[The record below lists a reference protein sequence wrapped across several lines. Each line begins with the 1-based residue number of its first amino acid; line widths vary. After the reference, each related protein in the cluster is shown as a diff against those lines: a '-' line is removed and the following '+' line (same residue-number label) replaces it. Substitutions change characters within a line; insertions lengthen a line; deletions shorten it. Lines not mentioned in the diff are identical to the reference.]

1 MRTALLFIFLALIG
15 CEKQPETSI
24 PNPKDFTPQARY
36 ERAIKELKAASTEL
50 DRFYALPEV
59 SITSF
64 EVGKTEEAEKYANE
78 LLKLAPSYKSDWNYG
93 NAIQNANIVFGRI
106 AVTKNEI
113 AKAKEYLLKAGD
125 TPGSP
130 QLNSF
135 GPNMTLAR
143 DLLEKSENDVVIQYL
158 ENCKKFWELSGDK
171 LDFWI
176 FQINKGNMPDFGAN
190 LLY

>member
-1 MRTALLFIFLALIG
+1 MRTVLLLIFLALTG
-15 CEKQPETSI
+15 CDTKTETSI
-24 PNPKDFTPQARY
+24 QNPKDFTPQARY
-36 ERAIKELKAASTEL
+36 EQAIKELKAASTEL
-50 DRFYALPEV
+50 NRFYALTDA

-64 EVGKTEEAEKYANE
+64 EVGKIVEAEKYADE

-93 NAIQNANIVFGRI
+93 NAIHKGNIALGRI

-135 GPNMTLAR
+135 GSNMTLAR
-143 DLLEKSENDVVIQYL
+143 DLLEKSENEVVIKYL
-158 ENCKKFWELSGDK
+158 EKSKKFWELSGDK

-176 FQINKGNMPDFGAN
+176 FQINKGNMPDFGSN